1 MGFQNVF
8 TAHIC
13 LQGELNLF
21 AVKKKRNQWCCYV
34 IVTLAPY
41 LNTSQVYTL
50 VNDVI
55 EIKLFYQL
63 WRHLTCSNMK
73 ETVKDTNSKRVE
85 LKKNKG
91 WLTGAQGSEKSFK
104 NG

>member
-1 MGFQNVF
+1 M
-8 TAHIC
+8 
-13 LQGELNLF
+13 
-21 AVKKKRNQWCCYV
+21 
-34 IVTLAPY
+34 
-41 LNTSQVYTL
+41 NTSQVYTL

-63 WRHLTCSNMK
+63 WRQLTRKDLLQPIFFPRSKMK